1 MIAALA
7 FFGTLWGRVALI
19 AALLAALVALRAA
32 DVHHQRKVGET
43 RAITKIEKS
52 NEKAVDLGRK
62 AAAKSRAPA
71 TGRVR
76 AGDIDPT
83 TRND

>member
-1 MIAALA
+1 MISALA
-7 FFGTLWGRVALI
+7 FLGTLWGRVALA
-19 AALLAALVALRAA
+19 AALVAALVALRAA

-52 NEKAVDLGRK
+52 NEKAADLGKK

-71 TGRVR
+71 VGRVR
-76 AGDIDPT
+76 PGDIDPS
-83 TRND
+83 TRD

>member
-52 NEKAVDLGRK
+52 NEKAADLGKK

-71 TGRVR
+71 TGRVQHP
-76 AGDIDPT
+76 ADPS
-83 TRND
+83 TRD